1 MHVEPLRGGMQE
13 VEGGRGGPEHRAEAD
28 PPSLYH
34 DAAAPEGGL
43 APREDPGAPTT
54 GERR

>member
-1 MHVEPLRGGMQE
+1 MQE